1 MSRVTQSINLVSEDN
16 GSSTP
21 LGSGQSVQRLPVELG
36 RPRAFSRT
44 AKQPK
49 GSSLRASAPPFVVST
64 ELKQSM
70 ARISQS
76 TKRVALS
83 EPDTK
88 HEQGT
93 PPELVG
99 NAFAPWYPYLK
110 PLLFDQPSFDISFVP
125 EGGFE
130 LTTRI
135 ERSPSDGVKF
145 EACES
150 ELGEGNS
157 DAIVISNIRLL
168 TDL

>member
-1 MSRVTQSINLVSEDN
+1 MS
-16 GSSTP
+16 
-21 LGSGQSVQRLPVELG
+21 
-36 RPRAFSRT
+36 
-44 AKQPK
+44 K
-49 GSSLRASAPPFVVST
+49 AP
-64 ELKQSM
+64 
-70 ARISQS
+70 
-76 TKRVALS
+76 
-83 EPDTK
+83 
-88 HEQGT
+88 

-130 LTTRI
+130 LTARI